1 MITLAKSFM
10 IYSPSFNVIYVYDY
24 IGFVA
29 FYDTFDALSV
39 YSMTTFGDNLKAARV
54 QKGVSQGQLADMMG
68 IHSTH
73 ISRYE
78 RNQTIP
84 SVDVVKKLADLLEVS
99 ADVLVYGSVDEKVRG
114 RIQDDE
120 LLTMFTKAQSLDE
133 DDRKSIKAMLKAFIF
148 QKDLEQKLAQ

>member
-1 MITLAKSFM
+1 
-10 IYSPSFNVIYVYDY
+10 
-24 IGFVA
+24 
-29 FYDTFDALSV
+29 
-39 YSMTTFGDNLKAARV
+39 MTTFGDNLKAARM

-99 ADVLVYGSVDEKVRG
+99 ADVLVYGSADEKVRG